1 MLRNRVGNPIQN
13 SNFPTLSGLTLYGLL
28 QVTRRMFWS
37 SAAKLDQHRTIKAVK
52 PIWQPRN
59 LHLHQKPAI
68 LKCDLSVN
76 KIFDMNLYLPKIL
89 FLFRGDSSFPNL
101 KDEVFPPIS
110 VAIPIKHGFSS
121 IIVIILYGSGCFSSY
136 IAIILTLVLS
146 ISLLFLLAMLLFLN
160 ITSSSVKTFLRNIAD
175 GFLIS

>member
-89 FLFRGDSSFPNL
+89 FLFRGHSVLSKSKRRGFSPNFFCNSNKTWFFQYYRYYFIWIGL
-101 KDEVFPPIS
+101 LLLLHSHNLDFGFFYIPLVSPSYAPIS
-110 VAIPIKHGFSS
+110 KYNF
-121 IIVIILYGSGCFSSY
+121 
-136 IAIILTLVLS
+136 
-146 ISLLFLLAMLLFLN
+146 
-160 ITSSSVKTFLRNIAD
+160 
-175 GFLIS
+175 